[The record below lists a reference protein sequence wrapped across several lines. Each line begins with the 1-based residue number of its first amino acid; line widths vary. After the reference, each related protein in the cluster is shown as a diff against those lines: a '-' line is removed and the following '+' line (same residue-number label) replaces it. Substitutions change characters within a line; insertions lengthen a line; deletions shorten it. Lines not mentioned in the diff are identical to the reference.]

1 MRCQTSL
8 PPGETSAHDGKSLVW
23 KTRNPGIAVANGYMF
38 GQTDREK
45 TMPDAIKEE
54 RAWILNA
61 PTAGINS

>member
-45 TMPDAIKEE
+45 TMPDE
-54 RAWILNA
+54 R
-61 PTAGINS
+61 